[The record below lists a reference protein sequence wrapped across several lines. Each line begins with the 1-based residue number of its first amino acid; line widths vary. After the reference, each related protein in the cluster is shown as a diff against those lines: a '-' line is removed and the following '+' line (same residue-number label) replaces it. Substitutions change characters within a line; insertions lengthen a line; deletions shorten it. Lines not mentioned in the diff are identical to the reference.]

1 MLITSVIVGLLTGI
15 LLCLKNNRDTND
27 HLYAIKKDT
36 INNAFLTGIQEDEVD
51 FDENLGNIECV
62 PDEETAFEVA
72 QIMFGHFYP
81 GFKINH
87 NRPIDIHLVNNKYWR
102 VEARTGFDGLYDME
116 CVISKANAQVYGI
129 RRDK

>member
-1 MLITSVIVGLLTGI
+1 MTSVIAGFLVGFI
-15 LLCLKNNRDTND
+15 LYSKDNRGTSD
-27 HLYAIKKDT
+27 HMYAINKDT

-72 QIMFGHFYP
+72 QIMFRHFYP
-81 GFKINH
+81 GFNINH

-102 VEARTGFDGLYDME
+102 VEARTGIDGLYDME